1 VTRKKRSKQEKISA
15 GFAARLDRLGP
26 RQKVHAI
33 LFLQTDIDD
42 TSSKRQRG
50 EERAAAIEATRRSA
64 EQALSEV
71 DDILARFDG
80 QRLADRP
87 DVLGSIPV
95 ETTTAGVKA
104 LASSEWVTAI
114 LEDQQIHLIS

>member
-1 VTRKKRSKQEKISA
+1 VTRKKRSKKKISS

-33 LFLQTDIDD
+33 LFLHTDVDD
-42 TSSKRQRG
+42 ASSKRQRG
-50 EERAAAIEATRRSA
+50 DERETAIEATRESA

-80 QRLADRP
+80 HRLADRP
-87 DVLGSIPV
+87 DVLGSIPI
-95 ETTTAGVKA
+95 ETTTAGLKA

-114 LEDQQIHLIS
+114 LEDQEIHLIS